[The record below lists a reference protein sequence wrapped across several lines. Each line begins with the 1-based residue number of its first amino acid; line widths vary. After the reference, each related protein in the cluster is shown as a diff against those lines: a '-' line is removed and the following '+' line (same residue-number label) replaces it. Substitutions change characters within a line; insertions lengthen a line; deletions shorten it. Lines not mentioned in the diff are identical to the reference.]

1 MKIRFKARRI
11 SGKDPVTF
19 RNPKGEAIVLNDIG
33 DVSQDL
39 DPEVAYNLCNTWPD
53 VIEVVTAPPPATVVT
68 ETRMAKAPENK
79 LVQQP
84 KASKRL
90 SDEES
95 PITPTL

>member
-33 DVSQDL
+33 DVSQEL
-39 DPEVAYNLCNTWPD
+39 DPEVAYSLCNQYPD
-53 VIEVVTAPPPATVVT
+53 VIEVVVAPAAPAPVL

-79 LVQQP
+79 MVQA
-84 KASKRL
+84 KAAKRAEV
-90 SDEES
+90 EET
-95 PITPTL
+95 PITPPL